1 MIETKV
7 RKRPLAGC
15 RILDFSTLLPGPFA
29 TQILGEAGAEV
40 VKIERPEGG
49 DELRAGEPRW
59 GDTSLSFALLN
70 AGKRSIAIDLKSPV
84 ERERLIPLIREA
96 DVLVEQFRPGV
107 MDRLG
112 LGYDALKQINRG
124 LIYCSITGYGQEGPL
139 AQVAGHD
146 LTYMA
151 ETGLLSLA
159 HGANGEPT
167 VPPVLV
173 ADIGAGTMPAVI
185 NILLALRQRDIDG
198 EGSWLDISITDNLF
212 TFPYN
217 AVARGV
223 GCGKWPKPGGERLTG
238 GSPRYQLYRASDGR
252 FIAVAALEQ
261 RFWTVFCEAIGLA
274 AIWFD
279 DRRDPAGT
287 RAAVAELIGYH
298 DSNYWRGLFDGKD
311 ACAAV
316 VNTMQEAAAHPHFR
330 MRGLSDRLIRDGT
343 RSAPALRVPLDQQFL
358 RERAYEG
365 WPILG
370 EANALLD
377 DTSRAS
383 PASG

>member
-1 MIETKV
+1 MRETKV
-7 RKRPLAGC
+7 RKRPLASC

-40 VKIERPEGG
+40 VKIERPDSG
-49 DELRAGEPRW
+49 DELRASEPRW
-59 GDTSLSFALLN
+59 GDASLSFALLN
-70 AGKRSIAIDLKSPV
+70 AGKRSIAIDLKSPI
-84 ERERLIPLIREA
+84 ERERLVPLIREA

-107 MDRLG
+107 MDRFG
-112 LGYDALKQINRG
+112 LGYDALKQINPG

-159 HGANGEPT
+159 HGSDGAPT
-167 VPPVLV
+167 VPPVLL

-198 EGSWLDISITDNLF
+198 EGVWLDISITDNLF

-217 AVARGV
+217 AVARGI
-223 GCGKWPKPGGERLTG
+223 GCGEWPKPGGERLTG
-238 GSPRYQLYRASDGR
+238 GAPRYQLYRASDGR
-252 FIAVAALEQ
+252 FVAVAALEQ

-274 AIWFD
+274 AMWFD

-287 RAAVAELIGYH
+287 RGAVAELIGCH
-298 DSNYWRGLFDGKD
+298 DSNHWRGLFEGKD
-311 ACAAV
+311 ACAVV

-330 MRGLSDRLIRDGT
+330 MRGLPDRSIRDGS
-343 RSAPALRVPLDQQFL
+343 RLAPALRVPLDQQFV
-358 RERAYEG
+358 RERACEG
-365 WPILG
+365 WPVLG
-370 EANALLD
+370 EANALLN
-377 DTSRAS
+377 DTMSAS